1 MHWRYLSGAYLSGF
15 NFRKKNVITP
25 QNKKVE
31 YIGDGVYVKIE
42 NGSLI
47 LMANHHE
54 QPTDIIVLE
63 PEILFKLMKYIEI
76 Y

>member
-1 MHWRYLSGAYLSGF
+1 M
-15 NFRKKNVITP
+15 TP
-25 QNKKVE
+25 QNKKTA
-31 YIGDGVYVKIE
+31 YIGDGVYSKIE

-63 PEILFKLMKYIEI
+63 PEVLFKLMKYIEI